1 MNRKS
6 ILAASVSAMTMVLIG
21 CGITV
26 NNNSNTG
33 TDILG
38 DVLNSMNTK
47 SIGNALGSVLGIDK
61 PTERELIGTWHY
73 NGPGVAFTSSNT
85 LAKAGGEVA
94 ASQAKVKLEE
104 AYRSVGFNRNNTQLT
119 FNSDK
124 TFSGKI
130 AGTSLMGTWS
140 YDNSNQKITLKTL
153 LFTIP
158 VYAKRATSGMSF
170 LLESKKLL
178 SVLQTVSALSG
189 NSTLQTVGELSRNYD
204 GIRMGFEMRR

>member
-6 ILAASVSAMTMVLIG
+6 ILAAGVSAMTMVLIG

-61 PTERELIGTWHY
+61 PTERELIGAWHY
-73 NGPGVAFTSSNT
+73 NGPGVAF
-85 LAKAGGEVA
+85 
-94 ASQAKVKLEE
+94 
-104 AYRSVGFNRNNTQLT
+104 VGFNRNNTQLT

-140 YDNSNQKITLKTL
+140 YDNNNQKITLKTL

>member
-1 MNRKS
+1 
-6 ILAASVSAMTMVLIG
+6 
-21 CGITV
+21 
-26 NNNSNTG
+26 
-33 TDILG
+33 
-38 DVLNSMNTK
+38 
-47 SIGNALGSVLGIDK
+47 
-61 PTERELIGTWHY
+61 
-73 NGPGVAFTSSNT
+73 
-85 LAKAGGEVA
+85 
-94 ASQAKVKLEE
+94 
-104 AYRSVGFNRNNTQLT
+104 
-119 FNSDK
+119 
-124 TFSGKI
+124 
-130 AGTSLMGTWS
+130 MGTWS